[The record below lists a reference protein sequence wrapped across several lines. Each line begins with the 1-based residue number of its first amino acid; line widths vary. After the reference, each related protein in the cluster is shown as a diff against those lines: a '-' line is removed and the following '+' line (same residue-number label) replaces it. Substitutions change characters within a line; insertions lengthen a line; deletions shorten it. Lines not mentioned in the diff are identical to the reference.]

1 MVAGWLQ
8 REQSAVIEYLKEEN
22 KVLREQLGG
31 KRLRF
36 TDAQRRRLAR
46 RGKLV
51 GRRGLQE
58 LGCIVTP
65 DTILR
70 WYRQLV
76 AKKYDGSQRRGLG
89 RPRTAS
95 DVRSLVVSIA
105 VDNPS
110 WGYTRIRDVLRNL
123 GYEIGRTTIQNILRE
138 QGIDPAP
145 SRERRM
151 SWKDFLRS
159 HWGAIAACD
168 FLTVEVLTLHGL
180 VRYHVLIVIDLASR
194 RVEIG
199 GIVHAPTGAWMM
211 QAVRNLLDSED
222 GLLVGKTHLI
232 MDRDPVFTKDVR
244 GLLSHSRVK
253 PVRLPARSPNLNAFA
268 ERFVLSIKSEC
279 LSKLILLGEGHLRLA
294 VREYV
299 AHYNRERPHQGLE
312 GRFVVPPANDNVTGP
327 IESHERLGGLLRY
340 YSRAAA

>member
-58 LGCIVTP
+58 LGGIVTP

-145 SRERRM
+145 SRERHM

-180 VRYHVLIVIDLASR
+180 VRTCSSSSTWLRVVLKSAASFTLQ
-194 RVEIG
+194 RVHG
-199 GIVHAPTGAWMM
+199 
-211 QAVRNLLDSED
+211 
-222 GLLVGKTHLI
+222 
-232 MDRDPVFTKDVR
+232 
-244 GLLSHSRVK
+244 
-253 PVRLPARSPNLNAFA
+253 
-268 ERFVLSIKSEC
+268 
-279 LSKLILLGEGHLRLA
+279 
-294 VREYV
+294 
-299 AHYNRERPHQGLE
+299 
-312 GRFVVPPANDNVTGP
+312 
-327 IESHERLGGLLRY
+327 
-340 YSRAAA
+340 